1 MFEFIV
7 FSFFILWLLSR
18 RITLTIPS
26 VSALLSKFFP
36 SLTTRVALPLKDTMS
51 DILCCNQATPYRPQ
65 HLQHERKFKSVLA
78 WVRVQRTCSDI
89 NDFNVQ
95 AVLQTP
101 AARVFQVVK
110 QVNYGP
116 LESKRYFV
124 TLSDSTAHYHEITE
138 HDLIDANYKKLNR

>member
-65 HLQHERKFKSVLA
+65 HLQHERKFKSFLA

-116 LESKRYFV
+116 LESKQYFV